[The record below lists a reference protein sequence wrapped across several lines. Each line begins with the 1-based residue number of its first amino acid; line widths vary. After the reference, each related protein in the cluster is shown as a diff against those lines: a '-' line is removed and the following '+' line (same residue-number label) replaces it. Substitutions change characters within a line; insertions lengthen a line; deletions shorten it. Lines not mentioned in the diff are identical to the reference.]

1 MHWRNVTHLSLS
13 SRQRRTMAV
22 AHTVDNTYGVLY
34 TTVVV
39 SAALYG
45 AGIVQFWL
53 YIRKYHAKDPLLVK
67 LVVILILLC
76 DTAQQILLSYAL
88 YQYFVTSMKKPL
100 VLQSLERTFLV
111 ELFFSIAIGNLV
123 QQFYCW
129 RIYKIG
135 NSFLLAGAVSMLGL
149 TTSALSLVFLIK
161 AVHFPLISDFNSLWT
176 LTIITNTFSAV
187 TDIAI
192 SVILIIIL
200 HTVKTGYKK
209 TTDMINRLMVFTFN
223 TGLPTSICAL
233 LCTICAA
240 AFSETFIYFFFYLL
254 LGRLY
259 TNSILVTLNCRE
271 YIKSSPDSSR
281 QRRQDLELS
290 LNINITS
297 PIPAREALVSN
308 QFDRNT
314 MHDSGLKNH
323 ES

>member
-1 MHWRNVTHLSLS
+1 
-13 SRQRRTMAV
+13 MAV
-22 AHTVDNTYGVLY
+22 
-34 TTVVV
+34 
-39 SAALYG
+39 
-45 AGIVQFWL
+45 
-53 YIRKYHAKDPLLVK
+53 
-67 LVVILILLC
+67 
-76 DTAQQILLSYAL
+76 
-88 YQYFVTSMKKPL
+88 YQYLVTSMTNPL
-100 VLQSLERTFLV
+100 LLQSLERTFLV
-111 ELFFSIAIGNLV
+111 ALFFSVAIANLV

-135 NSFLLAGAVSMLGL
+135 NNFLLAGAVSMLGL
-149 TTSALSLVFLIK
+149 TTFALSLVYLIK
-161 AVHFPLISDFNSLWT
+161 AVPFPLISDFNALWK
-176 LTIITNTFSAV
+176 LTIITNVFSAV

-192 SVILIIIL
+192 SVVLIIIL
-200 HTVKTGYKK
+200 HNVKTGYKK

-233 LCTICAA
+233 LVTIFAA
-240 AFSETFIYFFFYLL
+240 ALSETFLYMFFFSL

-308 QFDRNT
+308 QSDRNT
-314 MHDSGLKNH
+314 MHDSGLKNYY
-323 ES
+323 